1 MDGQTNK
8 ESTVQ
13 RTTNMHPSTGV
24 EPTPEADILL
34 GRYRVLQTN
43 NDGGFGLVSVCWD
56 ARLQRRVAIKRM
68 PLVLDDGSPLQTST
82 IDEALAEARTSS
94 MLAHPNIVTVFD
106 FEVDAQYSYLV
117 MEYVDGLNLAEL
129 LSRVED
135 GVLSFDECAH
145 VVDSVASALAFA
157 HENGVLHLDIKPA
170 NILIDRKGTV
180 KLGDFGMATLA
191 SAAGYGGARGGTV
204 GYMPPEQ
211 IEGEMVDERTDIF
224 SLAVVVWESLT
235 GSCPYASSDAEKSL
249 DLIRRGPSPALSRVE
264 PDLAGVVESTL
275 LRALDPVPTAR
286 MASVELFARD
296 LVEALGD
303 AQEGTESLSD
313 LLRQTDQ
320 NEEPHPLEDWSRIR
334 VPLALQ
340 LPWLGGACTRLLA
353 AGTTA
358 WIAYQTIPYVLPNST
373 AALWFGTAGI
383 AAACAAW
390 PPLAGVM
397 GVVAFVGAI
406 LAQPA
411 SMAFPLA
418 LTIAIIGLAWWALA
432 GRRYDL
438 AGPSLLLPTCIGQPL
453 AGVGLAG
460 FGLAPV
466 AAFATGVLGW
476 LFYAAFACA
485 AKTEFFA
492 NLTVENL
499 RATLL
504 EPRSWILAVG
514 CGLGALFC
522 SALNARGKLS
532 LCVLGQAIAVAMLFL
547 SYAACAYVEKAS
559 IASTLDITA
568 LAVAVF
574 LGATLC
580 VASALRGEKRELSKG
595 R

>member
-1 MDGQTNK
+1 M
-8 ESTVQ
+8 Q

-24 EPTPEADILL
+24 EPTPEANILL
-34 GRYRVLQTN
+34 GRYRVLETN
-43 NDGGFGLVSVCWD
+43 DDGGFGLVSVCWD

-68 PLVLDDGSPLQTST
+68 PLVLDDGSPLQAST

-94 MLAHPNIVTVFD
+94 MLAHPSIVTVFD
-106 FEVDAQYSYLV
+106 FEVDEQYSYLV

-129 LSRVED
+129 LARVED

-191 SAAGYGGARGGTV
+191 SAAGYGGARGGTI

-211 IEGEMVDERTDIF
+211 IEGQMVDERTDIF

-275 LRALDPVPTAR
+275 LRALDPAPSAR

-296 LVEALGD
+296 LVGALGD
-303 AQEGTESLSD
+303 AQEGADSLSD
-313 LLRQTDQ
+313 LLHQTDQ
-320 NEEPHPLEDWSRIR
+320 NEEPRPLEDWDRIR

-340 LPWLGGACTRLLA
+340 FPWLGEACSRLLA
-353 AGTTA
+353 AGTAA
-358 WIAYQTIPYVLPNST
+358 WIVYKTIPYVLPNST
-373 AALWFGTAGI
+373 TALGFGTAGI

-390 PPLAGVM
+390 PPLAGAM
-397 GVVAFVGAI
+397 GIVAFAGAI

-418 LTIAIIGLAWWALA
+418 LAIAAIGLGWWALA
-432 GRRYDL
+432 GRRYAL
-438 AGPSLLLPTCIGQPL
+438 AGPSLLLPACLAQPL

-460 FGLAPV
+460 FGLAPPT
-466 AAFATGVLGW
+466 AFATGVLGW
-476 LFYAAFACA
+476 LFNATFACA
-485 AKTEFFA
+485 TKTDFFA
-492 NLTVENL
+492 NLLVANMHTI
-499 RATLL
+499 LL
-504 EPRSWILAVG
+504 EPRSWILAAG
-514 CGLGALFC
+514 CGLGALAC
-522 SALNARGKLS
+522 SALNARGRLS
-532 LCVLGQAIAVAMLFL
+532 LCILGQAIAVVVLVL
-547 SYAACAYVEKAS
+547 SYVACAYVEKAS

-580 VASALRGEKRELSKG
+580 VASALRGENVINRRG
-595 R
+595 DDRA